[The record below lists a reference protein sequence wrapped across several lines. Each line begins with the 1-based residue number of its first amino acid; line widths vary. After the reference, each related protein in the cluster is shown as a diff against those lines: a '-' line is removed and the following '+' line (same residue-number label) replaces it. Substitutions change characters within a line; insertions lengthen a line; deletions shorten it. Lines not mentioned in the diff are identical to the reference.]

1 MTLKF
6 LRKPKKCTLQQKC
19 TARTTENVTAMG
31 KFAWFQTIKQEIVL
45 LETYLSTVEHF
56 VAEQMVHGLLS
67 LGELSAES
75 LALVILCV

>member
-19 TARTTENVTAMG
+19 TARTKNVTAME
-31 KFAWFQTIKQEIVL
+31 KFAWSQIIKKGIVL